1 MNKNIRRLPDAEL
14 EVMQAIW
21 ALSPQSADMLQA
33 GEVQAVSRSQI
44 EEILRERDMAPT
56 TLLTLLSRLSD
67 KGFVHTEKAGRSNTY
82 TPLISQA
89 DYLAAQS
96 RSFLDKLCGG
106 SLSTFASALCDSGL
120 TKEELDELA
129 QLLERGQL

>member
-1 MNKNIRRLPDAEL
+1 MKNNIRRLPDSEL

-21 ALSPQSADMLQA
+21 ECSPQT
-33 GEVQAVSRSQI
+33 GENAQPVSRSQI
-44 EEILRERDMAPT
+44 EEILQEKSMALT
-56 TLLTLLSRLSD
+56 TLLTLLTRLTD
-67 KGFVHTEKAGRSNTY
+67 KGFIHTEKIGRSNVY

-96 RSFLDKLCGG
+96 RRFLDKLCGG
-106 SLSTFASALCDSGL
+106 SLSTFANALCDSGL